1 MNNKFIVA
9 LMALITL
16 CMAPMCGFAATDS
29 FAGVKFDSTASQN
42 AELTKL
48 KDDFRPVPNLLFYR
62 TENVQLAGQDIG
74 SVYFS
79 FDKTTGKFSSAD
91 FMMQFFDTAKRSK
104 AIRKEDGSYM
114 FMGQTSIAKEY
125 FETLCKYFE
134 ENYGPYQVKDD
145 VNPGSEYSREA
156 RWDVKLPSCSI
167 LISVTEMRPK
177 GAPVSLINGVIVRT
191 K

>member
-1 MNNKFIVA
+1 MNDKLTVA
-9 LMALITL
+9 LIALITL
-16 CMAPMCGFAATDS
+16 CMVPMYAFASADS

-48 KDDFRPVPNLLFYR
+48 SDDLRPVPNLLFYR
-62 TENVQLAGQDIG
+62 TGNVQLAGQDIG

-79 FDKTTGKFSSAD
+79 FDKASGKFSSAD

-114 FMGQTSIAKEY
+114 FMGQTSISKEY

-134 ENYGPYQVKDD
+134 ETYGPYQVKDG
-145 VNPGSEYSREA
+145 VNTGSEYSREA
-156 RWDVKLPSCSI
+156 RWDVKLQSCSV
-167 LISVTEMRPK
+167 LISITEMRPK

>member
-16 CMAPMCGFAATDS
+16 CMVPMCVFAGADS

-125 FETLCKYFE
+125 FATLCKYFE
-134 ENYGPYQVKDD
+134 ENYGP
-145 VNPGSEYSREA
+145 
-156 RWDVKLPSCSI
+156 LSI
-167 LISVTEMRPK
+167 I
-177 GAPVSLINGVIVRT
+177 
-191 K
+191 

>member
-1 MNNKFIVA
+1 MKRFVSCLAA
-9 LMALITL
+9 LAVFLFAQNA
-16 CMAPMCGFAATDS
+16 CAAPDN

-42 AELTKL
+42 SALTKL
-48 KDDFRPVPNLLFYR
+48 GDDFRPVPDLQFYR
-62 TENVQLAGQDIG
+62 TDNVQIAGQDIG

-79 FDKTTGKFSSAD
+79 FDKASGKFSSAD

-104 AIRKEDGSYM
+104 AIRKQDGSYM

-134 ENYGPYQVKDD
+134 DNYGPYQTKDN
-145 VNPGSEYSREA
+145 VNPSSEYSREA

-167 LISVTEMRPK
+167 LISITESRPK
-177 GAPVSLINGVIVRT
+177 GAPLSLINGVIVRT
-191 K
+191 D